1 MERVREFCEL
11 NSRFVE
17 EVSDHP
23 TARHDLVGAVERGE
37 LPDTA
42 RFLERLHPDC
52 QWFVTEVPR
61 RAHRGKEALLRMVES
76 WLEVTTD
83 WRAVHG
89 DITEGENAFVIEM
102 VVTGRGRASGAPT
115 RTRGWAVVTM
125 RDGLVETWREFTDWE
140 EARRLGTWS
149 ATPAIVSGR
158 GEGTEGPKLCP
169 ELCPRLPTPN
179 LIEPDR
185 IRPYLTQLD
194 LTRRFSPNSQS
205 GNPGSNPGSGA

>member
-1 MERVREFCEL
+1 MEKVREFCEL

-42 RFLERLHPDC
+42 RFLELLHPDC
-52 QWFVTEVPR
+52 RWFVTEAPR
-61 RAHRGKEALLRMVES
+61 QAHRGKEAFLRMVES

-83 WRAVHG
+83 WRAVPG

-102 VVTGRGRASGAPT
+102 VVTGRGRASGAST

-125 RDGLVETWREFTDWE
+125 RDGLVETWREFTGWE
-140 EARRLGTWS
+140 EAQRAAGVDVPKSRRR
-149 ATPAIVSGR
+149 R
-158 GEGTEGPKLCP
+158 G
-169 ELCPRLPTPN
+169 
-179 LIEPDR
+179 
-185 IRPYLTQLD
+185 
-194 LTRRFSPNSQS
+194 
-205 GNPGSNPGSGA
+205 